1 MRPKMNAVIEVDH
14 LTKRYRKA
22 TAVDDLSFEVEAGTV
37 TGFLGPNGAG
47 KTTTMRCILGLAR
60 PTSGEARVSGKR
72 LCNLVDPAHQVGA
85 VLESSGFHPG
95 RSGRAHLEILTMEN
109 HLPRSRVE
117 EALSLVGLEHD
128 ANKNVKGYSLG
139 MRQRLSL
146 AGALLGDPQ
155 VLILDEPANGLD
167 PAGIRWM
174 RQVLRSY
181 AAQGRAVLISSHL
194 LSEMAQLADDV
205 VIIANGRLMVRS
217 SLKELTASTTKAV
230 YVRSPQID
238 DLRSALE
245 NQGFTVEGADRRG
258 LKVKGASTEEVASVA
273 AQAGALVTELQP
285 EEANLEDIFL
295 DLTKGK
301 GL

>member
-1 MRPKMNAVIEVDH
+1 M
-14 LTKRYRKA
+14 
-22 TAVDDLSFEVEAGTV
+22 
-37 TGFLGPNGAG
+37 
-47 KTTTMRCILGLAR
+47 
-60 PTSGEARVSGKR
+60 
-72 LCNLVDPAHQVGA
+72 
-85 VLESSGFHPG
+85 
-95 RSGRAHLEILTMEN
+95 
-109 HLPRSRVE
+109 
-117 EALSLVGLEHD
+117 
-128 ANKNVKGYSLG
+128 
-139 MRQRLSL
+139 
-146 AGALLGDPQ
+146 
-155 VLILDEPANGLD
+155 LILDEPANGLD

-258 LKVKGASTEEVASVA
+258 LKVNGASTEEVASVA